1 MNASRLNY
9 IPHAGFPFN
18 LNFETCPWKDLE
30 QITWDERIKLSI
42 FKICVDFKG
51 GKKVYRCLLHLPGV
65 TTSRMKKKTK
75 PTDLKHI
82 YKQSY
87 SDAPH
92 LTTVFTGSAHNV
104 SDRCRQYR
112 HGLGGKYRTHVN
124 VGFIMKEIIM
134 SCQRKLLKFRA
145 TGTVWTPQRK
155 EEMKV
160 MQWIQNYFIT
170 TASGASTAVKG

>member
-1 MNASRLNY
+1 MRELSFQYLNLAL
-9 IPHAGFPFN
+9 ILKVERKFTGAFFT
-18 LNFETCPWKDLE
+18 FLE
-30 QITWDERIKLSI
+30 WLKAE
-42 FKICVDFKG
+42 
-51 GKKVYRCLLHLPGV
+51 KKR
-65 TTSRMKKKTK
+65 KKHK

-112 HGLGGKYRTHVN
+112 HGLGGKYRTHAN
-124 VGFIMKEIIM
+124 VGFIMKEISM
-134 SCQRKLLKFRA
+134 SCQGKLPKFRA
-145 TGTVWTPQRK
+145 TRTVWTPQRK

-160 MQWIQNYFIT
+160 MQWYRIT
-170 TASGASTAVKG
+170 PSPPPVVLVLQSKDKPLLLCPSPQ